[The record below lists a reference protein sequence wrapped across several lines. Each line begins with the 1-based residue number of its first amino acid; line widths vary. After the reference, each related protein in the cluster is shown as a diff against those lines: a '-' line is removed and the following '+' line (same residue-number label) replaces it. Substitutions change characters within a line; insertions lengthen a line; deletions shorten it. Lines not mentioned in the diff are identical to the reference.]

1 MTGITEQQGYQTRA
15 PRVLIVGDDTLECVN
30 SNPWYKPTVVA
41 TLEAAS
47 EALRTRNFDIV
58 LNSVSAGHDDGMA
71 LPSLLLDLGQQGVLA
86 QLPHVLWCSDS
97 TSGVLDSH
105 AQLARDAGVSV
116 QVVPSLST
124 DTAQDVLKV
133 FAKGHSI
140 GSQYVSSNASDLT
153 DQELL
158 KALLADLDIR
168 IVLQPQ
174 VDLISG
180 KYVGAEALA
189 RWQHPVLGN
198 ISPSIFVPLANK
210 AGLNV
215 LLFHYVEAKVVALL
229 RRLKKL
235 GIAIPISANASAST
249 LCTPG
254 LATRL
259 EYRLK
264 LAEVPNSL
272 FKIEL
277 IEEAPIGNMLRLSTA
292 LGGLRL
298 RGFPVAMDDFGCG
311 ASTLDLLTR
320 LPFSELKIDGRFVR
334 GMADEPGCR
343 AAVCGAIALARDL
356 NIAFVAEGI
365 ETVEQM
371 EALLNEGCHVGQ
383 GFALSP
389 QLEVNDFITALAS
402 NVKSI

>member
-1 MTGITEQQGYQTRA
+1 
-15 PRVLIVGDDTLECVN
+15 
-30 SNPWYKPTVVA
+30 
-41 TLEAAS
+41 
-47 EALRTRNFDIV
+47 
-58 LNSVSAGHDDGMA
+58 MA
-71 LPSLLLDLGQQGVLA
+71 LPSLLLNLGQQGVLS

-116 QVVPSLST
+116 QVVPSLSS

-133 FAKGHSI
+133 LAKGHSN
-140 GSQYVSSNASDLT
+140 GSQYVASDLCGVT

-158 KALLADLDIR
+158 KALLANLDIR

-174 VDLISG
+174 VDLITG

-198 ISPSIFVPLANK
+198 ISPSVFVPLANN

-235 GIAIPISANASAST
+235 GIAIPISANASAIT

-254 LATRL
+254 LANRL
-259 EYRLK
+259 EQRLK

-277 IEEAPIGNMLRLSTA
+277 TEDVPIDDMLPLSTA
-292 LGGLRL
+292 LCGLRL
-298 RGFPVAMDDFGCG
+298 RGFSVAMDDFGCG
-311 ASTLDLLTR
+311 ASTLNLLTR

-334 GMADEPGCR
+334 GMAHKPGCR
-343 AAVCGAIALARDL
+343 AAVSGAIAIAREMKL
-356 NIAFVAEGI
+356 EFVAEGI
-365 ETVEQM
+365 ETPEQI
-371 EALLNEGCHVGQ
+371 ETLLDAGCRVGQ

-389 QLEVNDFITALAS
+389 PLEVNDFIRALAS
-402 NVKSI
+402 NAQSA